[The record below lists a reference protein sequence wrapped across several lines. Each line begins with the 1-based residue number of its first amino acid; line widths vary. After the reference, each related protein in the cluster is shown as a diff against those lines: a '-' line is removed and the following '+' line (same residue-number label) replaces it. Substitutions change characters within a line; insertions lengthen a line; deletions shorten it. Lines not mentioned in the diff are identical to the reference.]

1 MNNWR
6 KAIEQYQKENKE
18 KSSNVEFYDILDV
31 MKVLKI
37 KHRQIIYNKIK
48 YGKLKP
54 CKIGEGLRGKY
65 YFDKEYINGLKK

>member
-6 KAIEQYQKENKE
+6 KAIEQYKKENKE
-18 KSSNVEFYDILDV
+18 KLGHIEFYTINDV
-31 MKVLKI
+31 MKILKI
-37 KHRQIIYNKIK
+37 KHRETIYMRIK
-48 YGKLKP
+48 SGKLKP